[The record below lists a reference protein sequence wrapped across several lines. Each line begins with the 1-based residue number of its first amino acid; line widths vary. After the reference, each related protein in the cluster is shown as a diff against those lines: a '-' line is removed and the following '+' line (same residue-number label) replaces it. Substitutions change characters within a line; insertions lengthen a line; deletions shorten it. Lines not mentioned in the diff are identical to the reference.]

1 MTKNKK
7 AEEIAFSRCDVPE
20 RTKRFALKY
29 VSEAYA
35 GIKNCRE
42 CEFYNTCD
50 RIDSVRAELRKKKK
64 EGMKNMT
71 EQETRGKIFNII
83 REFNVKKRRYSTH
96 TEPSDDDELAD
107 ALIAAGIGDVKDVE
121 AEANRYEMLYKMQSR
136 DMVLAE
142 RKTHEAEHRAEVYYD
157 ALLSAAAYG
166 DTPPEYYIEQ
176 AEKELAEEG

>member
-20 RTKRFALKY
+20 RTKRFALQY

-42 CEFYNTCD
+42 CEFYNTCI

-83 REFNVKKRRYSTH
+83 REFNVKKRRYSSH

-107 ALIAAGIGDVKDVE
+107 ALIAAGIGDI
-121 AEANRYEMLYKMQSR
+121 R
-136 DMVLAE
+136 
-142 RKTHEAEHRAEVYYD
+142 EAEHRAEVAER
-157 ALLSAAAYG
+157 ALFLSAKEIEYLNG
-166 DTPPEYYIEQ
+166 DFDSSAEFFAKEKVIPYFMKK
-176 AEKELAEEG
+176 AEKELAEENDGKKEV